1 LGAINHT
8 RLTLEFLHTAHMS
21 AGICVLPVTLIL
33 GLPTYFAGRTIRR
46 RRRAAKVKTTK
57 D

>member
-1 LGAINHT
+1 
-8 RLTLEFLHTAHMS
+8 
-21 AGICVLPVTLIL
+21 VLPVTLIL
-33 GLPTYFAGRTIRR
+33 GVPTYFAGRTILR